1 MKRFGIIGC
10 GLVSDF
16 HGKAIQMSDK
26 AELVGAA
33 DIKLE
38 RAQSFV
44 EKYGGKAMSIDEL
57 ISRDDIDVINVL
69 TPNAYHEEYVV
80 KAVRAGKHVLVEK
93 PPEMTLEKT
102 DNMIAEAEKAEV
114 KLGVVLQCRFRK
126 AIEAIKDAIDSG
138 RFGRIIHADAYMK
151 WYRPTEYY
159 FRDSWRSSR
168 SQGAGV
174 IIQHAFHYIDLLH
187 HLAGPVDKVFARIQN
202 LAHPE
207 VELEDTV
214 IAILDY
220 ANGAQGLVQGST
232 ALYPGTDIRI
242 EINGQN
248 GTAIMMGEKIITWKF
263 KDERPEDESIRKIG
277 VDAAMTA
284 ATGAA
289 DFGYYEHQ
297 WLIED
302 MVDAIEN
309 DRDPRITCV
318 SARDT
323 LATALAMYESGD
335 TGKEAKV
342 KR

>member
-1 MKRFGIIGC
+1 MRFGVIGC

-16 HGKAIQMSDK
+16 HGKAINASPK
-26 AELVGAA
+26 AELVAAA
-33 DIKLE
+33 DMKPE
-38 RAQSFV
+38 RAQAFV
-44 EKYGGKAMSIDEL
+44 KKYGGEALSVDEL
-57 ISRDDIDVINVL
+57 LARKDIDVINVL

-102 DNMIAEAEKAEV
+102 DHMIEEARKAGV

-126 AIEAIKDAIDSG
+126 AVEAMKAAVDSG

-151 WYRPTEYY
+151 WFRPTEYY

-168 SQGAGV
+168 EQGAGV

-187 HLAGPVDKVFARIQN
+187 HLAGPVDKVFARTRN

-207 VELEDTV
+207 VKLEDSV
-214 IAILDY
+214 IAILDFV
-220 ANGAQGLVQGST
+220 NGAEGIVQAST

-242 EINGQN
+242 ELNGEN

-263 KDERPEDESIRKIG
+263 KDERPEDEEIRKIG
-277 VDAAMTA
+277 SETAMTA

-302 MVDAIEN
+302 MIDAIEN
-309 DRDPRITCV
+309 DRDPRVTCL

-335 TGKEAKV
+335 TGKEVRV